1 VKKILVVDDEL
12 GVSRVIRN
20 RLLSTG
26 KYAVDCALN
35 GYEASSRMLESRYD
49 CIFLDIMLPGI
60 DGIEICRNLRRHPET
75 SSIPIII
82 TTGLADEATV
92 KEAIKA
98 GASDY
103 IIKPFNN
110 RIILEKANK
119 WIKSSSDNVQK
130 ISHKNTTSLS
140 GNDRNRWITATVKT
154 ASKDPV
160 LGKLKI
166 KRQSEK
172 AYDGESLLEK
182 YGRDLTR
189 EAREGKLGPFI
200 GRRKE
205 ILQIIQTLARLSKNN
220 PVLVGEAGVG
230 KTAIVEALAVQITQD
245 KDPHVVN
252 GERIIELNMG
262 TLVGGTKYRGEFEE
276 RLEKII
282 KEAKSHP
289 EMIIF
294 IDELHTVVGAGVAGG
309 NLDAANIM
317 KPALAR
323 GDIRC
328 IGATTIKEY
337 QRFIEKDSALERR
350 FEKII
355 INEPSRDDTIEM
367 LKGLKSKIEEHHG
380 VRIRNQALE
389 VAVDLSIKFDS
400 DHRLPDKA
408 IDLVDKAGARAQIP
422 KLKMTDDVD
431 TTKMIPDNDEG
442 GTDTYGEI
450 TELSITKVLSE
461 KIDVPLEIITGYLDG
476 VQKSHLLELEEAI
489 KMSLIGQDGVV
500 SQVCGRLLMAH
511 ADLNKRQGPLAVFLF
526 IGPGGV
532 GKTELAKLITEFL
545 LGDKSDIIQ
554 IDMSEYTEEH
564 SVAKLIGSPPG
575 YIGHD
580 EEGQLT
586 SKLKTK
592 RYSVVLLD
600 EIEKAHPK
608 VFDFF
613 LQLFDDGRLTD
624 SKGHTVD
631 AKNAI
636 FIMTSNI
643 LTDKRIGFTPQE
655 TEQTNTAV
663 VDKLNKHF
671 RPEFINR
678 LDEVVV
684 FRSLDEKDLRKILRP
699 MIDEIVENLKRR
711 YRVALEVEKEA
722 EEFLAREGYD
732 PQKGVRKLHRVVE
745 HYLQTPLSRLLLNG
759 SIRGHTCWKVGRGIQ
774 GLSIVPYKKLNR

>member
-1 VKKILVVDDEL
+1 MKKILVVDDEL

-26 KYAVDCALN
+26 EYAVDCVLN
-35 GYEASSRMLESRYD
+35 GYEAASRMLESRYD

-75 SSIPIII
+75 SSIPVII

-110 RIILEKANK
+110 RMILEKANK
-119 WIKSSSDNVQK
+119 WIKSSGGNVQK
-130 ISHKNTTSLS
+130 ISPKNTTSLS
-140 GNDRNRWITATVKT
+140 GSDRNRWITATEKPV
-154 ASKDPV
+154 SKDPL

-172 AYDGESLLEK
+172 VYNGESLLEK

-205 ILQIIQTLARLSKNN
+205 ILQMIQTLARLSKNN

-230 KTAIVEALAVQITQD
+230 KTAIVEALAVQITQG

-282 KEAKSHP
+282 KEAQSHP
-289 EMIIF
+289 EVIIF

-309 NLDAANIM
+309 SLDAANIM
-317 KPALAR
+317 KPALAH

-337 QRFIEKDSALERR
+337 QRFIEKDPALERR

-355 INEPSRDDTIEM
+355 INEPSRDDTIEI
-367 LKGLKSKIEEHHG
+367 LKGLKSKMEEHHG

-389 VAVDLSIKFDS
+389 VAVDLSIKFDP

-408 IDLVDKAGARAQIP
+408 IDLVDKAGARTQIP
-422 KLKMTDDVD
+422 ELRMTGDVD
-431 TTKMIPDNDEG
+431 TTKMIPDDDER
-442 GTDTYGEI
+442 GTDTYGKI
-450 TELSITKVLSE
+450 TELAITKVLSE
-461 KIDVPLEIITGYLDG
+461 KIDVPFEVITGYLEG
-476 VQKSHLLELEEAI
+476 VQKSHLLELEKAI
-489 KMSLIGQDGVV
+489 KKSLIGQDGAV
-500 SQVCGRLLMAH
+500 SQVCERLLMAH
-511 ADLNKRQGPLAVFLF
+511 ANLNKRQGPLAVFLF
-526 IGPGGV
+526 VGPGGV
-532 GKTELAKLITEFL
+532 GKTELAKLIAEFL
-545 LGDKSDIIQ
+545 LGDKSDIIR

-575 YIGHD
+575 YVGHD

-586 SKLKTK
+586 GKLRTK

-608 VFDFF
+608 VFDLF

-624 SKGHTVD
+624 SKGRTID

-643 LTDKRIGFTPQE
+643 STDKRIGFTTQE
-655 TEQTNTAV
+655 TEQTNTVV
-663 VDKLNKHF
+663 VDKLDKHF

-684 FRSLDEKDLRKILRP
+684 FRPLDEKDVRKILRP
-699 MIDEIVENLKRR
+699 MIDEIAKKLKRR
-711 YRVALEVEKEA
+711 YRITLEVEKEV
-722 EEFLAREGYD
+722 EEFLARTGYD
-732 PQKGVRKLHRVVE
+732 PQKGVRELRRVVE
-745 HYLQTPLSRLLLNG
+745 RYLQTPLSRLLLNG
-759 SIRGHTCWKVGRGIQ
+759 SIRGHTRWRVGRGIQ
-774 GLSIVPYKKLNR
+774 GVTIVPYKK